1 MVILVSS
8 AVGKF
13 LKIDCN
19 VYDML
24 LSLITH
30 IYLYTVYDYWLV

>member
-1 MVILVSS
+1 MVVLVSS

-19 VYDML
+19 LYDIL

-30 IYLYTVYDYWLV
+30 INIYTVYDNWLV